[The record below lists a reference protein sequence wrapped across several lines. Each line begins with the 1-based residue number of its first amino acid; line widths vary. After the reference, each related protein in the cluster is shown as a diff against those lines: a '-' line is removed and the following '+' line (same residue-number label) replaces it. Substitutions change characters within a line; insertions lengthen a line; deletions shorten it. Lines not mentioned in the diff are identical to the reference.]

1 MAKKGIVTQSQPKGV
16 LPLRNIANGAL
27 GETPEKMVHSE
38 EVQERRKTLYLS
50 PTWQIQ
56 LREVAKG

>member
-1 MAKKGIVTQSQPKGV
+1 MG
-16 LPLRNIANGAL
+16 
-27 GETPEKMVHSE
+27 TPEKMAHSE
-38 EVQERRKTLYLS
+38 EVQERWEALYLS